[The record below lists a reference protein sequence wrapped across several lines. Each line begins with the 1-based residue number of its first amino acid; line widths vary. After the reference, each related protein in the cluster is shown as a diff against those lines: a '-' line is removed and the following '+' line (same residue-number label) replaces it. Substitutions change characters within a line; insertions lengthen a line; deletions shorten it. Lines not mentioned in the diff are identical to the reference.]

1 MGVLLHDGGNVSS
14 MRERRITMAAR
25 GGWKVAMGLAAV
37 VLLAAGMTGC
47 QEEQLKAQVV
57 DLQVRLRDSEAQN
70 TALREELGDAQ
81 AKSAHYQSQVAAA
94 QAEADSARRQL
105 AAVSAGGAPAG
116 GTAGDAV
123 TAAPVAPVA
132 EQTFTVPDPFT
143 AGKATLK
150 PAAVSEL
157 SRIATAIKRDYAGR
171 MVRVEGHT
179 DGDPIRKSGW
189 KDNWELSCER
199 AATVVRQLVT
209 LGIPAENVH
218 VAGYGEH
225 RPVADNKTAAG
236 KSKNRRI
243 EIVVMSR

>member
-1 MGVLLHDGGNVSS
+1 
-14 MRERRITMAAR
+14 MAAR

-81 AKSAHYQSQVAAA
+81 AK
-94 QAEADSARRQL
+94 SARRQL